1 MEDSDNKIL
10 NEMNIIY
17 DILMDSSGDDL
28 LSVSNDLTPDDFIDP
43 RNRIIFKT
51 ILDMFNKDIKPDIAT
66 LTSELKNLQLFDE
79 IGGLDYLNQIFQ
91 SSLGVSSVQGYV
103 KQVKDK
109 SLITHFIDT
118 LKKITDEAVN
128 KPIDNI
134 SEFIGTSETEIL
146 KITRSRRAGFYVGA
160 GELSDDLVT
169 NLVKQTKDFKENG
182 VKPNGVTGVPTG
194 YSEMDQLTKGW
205 HKGDM
210 VVIGARPSVGKTAFA
225 IQLLYKVAKRG
236 TPVLFF
242 SLEMSSLSIAM
253 RLLEMTSGLSSDEIN
268 SFDFLEKSTK
278 EHILVNTKS
287 ASEAA
292 EVAKLQRGMDE
303 LAALPFYINDNPGS
317 RMMDISVNCQKIKNS
332 IPKLGLIAIDYLGL
346 ITSQAR
352 KGGQDS
358 RQQEVADI
366 SRQIKQ
372 LARTLEVPIIAL
384 SQLSRDT
391 EKRQDHAPQLSDL
404 RDSGAIEQDADMI
417 FMLYREDYYSK
428 GNEKED
434 EASAVTESNNPISQ
448 VRISLLKNRNGAI
461 GYIDFIFDKE
471 HCTFNVAT
479 QAHDDEAG
487 I

>member
-1 MEDSDNKIL
+1 
-10 NEMNIIY
+10 
-17 DILMDSSGDDL
+17 
-28 LSVSNDLTPDDFIDP
+28 
-43 RNRIIFKT
+43 
-51 ILDMFNKDIKPDIAT
+51 
-66 LTSELKNLQLFDE
+66 
-79 IGGLDYLNQIFQ
+79 
-91 SSLGVSSVQGYV
+91 
-103 KQVKDK
+103 
-109 SLITHFIDT
+109 
-118 LKKITDEAVN
+118 
-128 KPIDNI
+128 
-134 SEFIGTSETEIL
+134 
-146 KITRSRRAGFYVGA
+146 
-160 GELSDDLVT
+160 
-169 NLVKQTKDFKENG
+169 
-182 VKPNGVTGVPTG
+182 
-194 YSEMDQLTKGW
+194 
-205 HKGDM
+205 
-210 VVIGARPSVGKTAFA
+210 
-225 IQLLYKVAKRG
+225 LLYKVAKRG

-292 EVAKLQRGMDE
+292 EGAKLQRGMDE
-303 LAALPFYINDNPGS
+303 LAALPFYINEKPGS